1 MLKRVLEQMQFEVE
15 GTGGGCEAMTLYQD
29 GHAIVVTIDAHTDF
43 SLVGPDREITVG
55 IYQTVNRYGWLSEN
69 MVTGTD
75 VHTQSEAINVVIDAI
90 DYVSEQA
97 RVYREKY
104 VNTLACLWHHLE
116 KRHGLGIVSAD
127 EVDMELIDCQYRPE
141 IEAFRT
147 LWASMLEGRDNG

>member
-1 MLKRVLEQMQFEVE
+1 MLKRVLEQMQFEIE

-29 GHAIVVTIDAHTDF
+29 GHAIVVSIDAHTDF

-69 MVTGTD
+69 EIRYQD
-75 VHTQSEAINVVIDAI
+75 AHTQSEAISAVIDAL

-97 RVYREKY
+97 KVYHDCY
-104 VNTLACLWHHLE
+104 VKTLATLWHHLE
-116 KRHGLGIVSAD
+116 KRHGLGIVSAC
-127 EVDMELIDCQYRPE
+127 EVDMGMIDEQYRPE

-147 LWASMLEGRDNG
+147 LWASMLEGRRNG

>member
-1 MLKRVLEQMQFEVE
+1 
-15 GTGGGCEAMTLYQD
+15 MTLYQD

-69 MVTGTD
+69 MVTGSD
-75 VHTQSEAINVVIDAI
+75 VYTQSDAITAVIDAL
-90 DYVSEQA
+90 DYVSGQA
-97 RVYREKY
+97 KVYHEKY

-116 KRHGLGIVSAD
+116 KRHGLGIVSAR
-127 EVDMELIDCQYRPE
+127 EVDMEMIDHQYRPE

-147 LWASMLEGRDNG
+147 LWASMLEGRANG